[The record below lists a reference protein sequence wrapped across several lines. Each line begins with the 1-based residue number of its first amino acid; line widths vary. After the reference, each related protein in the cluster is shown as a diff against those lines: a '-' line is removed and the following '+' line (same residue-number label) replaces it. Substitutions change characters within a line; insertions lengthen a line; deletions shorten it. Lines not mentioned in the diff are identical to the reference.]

1 MPTGVQIEVTMVS
14 LLKKRGKDRR
24 YIITQEPDREPGPI
38 TVTVRATYIR
48 DGTPGISLSMGE
60 RNLGEWTDS
69 KVESLV
75 LEQDYGISVRGKEKE
90 PRYRITLP
98 GTPLSGEQ
106 VSEREVTVTLYI

>member
-1 MPTGVQIEVTMVS
+1 MVVPVVR
-14 LLKKRGKDRR
+14 LLKKRGKNRQD
-24 YIITQEPDREPGPI
+24 IITPEPDHEPGPI

-69 KVESLV
+69 KVGSLV
-75 LEQDYGISVRGKEKE
+75 LEQDYGISVRGKENE
-90 PRYRITLP
+90 PRYKITLP